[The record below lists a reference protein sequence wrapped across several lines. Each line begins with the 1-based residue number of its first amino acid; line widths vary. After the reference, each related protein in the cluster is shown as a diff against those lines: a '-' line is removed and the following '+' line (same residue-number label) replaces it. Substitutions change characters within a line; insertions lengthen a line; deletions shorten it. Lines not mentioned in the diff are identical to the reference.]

1 MGYMTDVDLAPSPTE
16 QLVDRIFGATLAT
29 PELLSVYLGWRLDLY
44 RLLADNGPQRP
55 AELAERSGIDGRYAR
70 EWLEQQATA
79 GFLTVDD
86 VGLGADDRRYALPT
100 EHAEVLVDP
109 ESLAH
114 VVPFAAMLRVPAR
127 RPQLTRVPNIHDT
140 RERKPTCP
148 TT

>member
-1 MGYMTDVDLAPSPTE
+1 MGCMTDVDLAPS
-16 QLVDRIFGATLAT
+16 
-29 PELLSVYLGWRLDLY
+29 
-44 RLLADNGPQRP
+44 
-55 AELAERSGIDGRYAR
+55 
-70 EWLEQQATA
+70 
-79 GFLTVDD
+79 
-86 VGLGADDRRYALPT
+86 PT

-114 VVPFAAMLRVPAR
+114 VAPFAAMLRVPAR